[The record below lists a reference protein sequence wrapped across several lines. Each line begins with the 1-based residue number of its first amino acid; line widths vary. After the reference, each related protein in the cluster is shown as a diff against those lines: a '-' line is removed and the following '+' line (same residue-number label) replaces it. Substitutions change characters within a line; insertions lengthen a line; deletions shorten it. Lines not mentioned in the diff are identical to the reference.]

1 MAQVYPFPAFRY
13 NAGKVS
19 YDRVLTQPYDKISP
33 AMQEKY
39 YAADPHNLIA
49 IEKGLTFP
57 DDTPAGVSGE
67 KNVYTRAADA
77 LQSWIRE
84 QIVVQDTRPCFYSY
98 TQEYT
103 VPGTNERLTRRG
115 FIGAGKLEEYSAGV
129 VFRHE
134 HTLSGPKADR
144 LELLRHT
151 QTHTGQLF
159 FLYSDPARVIDKIL
173 QQAESEAAPATEL
186 TDEYNVIHRLWVVW
200 QPERI
205 AAIHKAMADQ
215 KLVIADGHHRYET
228 ALNYRD
234 ERRKE
239 SAREQ
244 GLPDRAEAQDA
255 TASSPS
261 LATTASSP
269 SLAATAASPS
279 FSAAASAA
287 AAQIAGVAAEHIEG
301 ASASV
306 ATATAASLATGAI
319 GTTGSAQSND
329 SAASIAAASYE
340 AAPFECAMMTFVN
353 TRSEGL
359 TILPTHRVV
368 ANIPDFSWATVR
380 RYLEPWFA
388 AEVFTFSSD
397 VEKSAMRDKFLRRL
411 VEARVSRAIGVYPT
425 PEAGAKGGAKGGAF
439 YVLTLRPGA
448 NLAQLLPNVSPLQR
462 ELDVVLLHDGILEP
476 ALGVTLAAATAEK
489 NLTYEREAS
498 AALDAVDRRAA
509 QVAFLLNA
517 CSVDQTWNIA
527 TSGEVM
533 PQKSTDFFPKLM
545 SGITMYRV

>member
-13 NAGKVS
+13 NAGKVA

-33 AMQEKY
+33 AMQDKY
-39 YAADPHNLIA
+39 YAADPHNLIT
-49 IEKGLTFP
+49 IEKGLTLP
-57 DDTPAGVSGE
+57 GDTPAGVPDE
-67 KNVYTRAADA
+67 KNVYTRAASA
-77 LQSWIRE
+77 LENWIRE
-84 QIVVQDTRPCFYSY
+84 QIVVPDSRPCFYSY

-103 VPGTNERLTRRG
+103 VPGTLDENGKGQRLTRRG
-115 FIGAGKLEEYSAGV
+115 FIGAGKLEDYSAGV

-159 FLYSDPARVIDKIL
+159 LLYSDAGRVIDKIL

-186 TDEYNVIHRLWVVW
+186 TDEYNVVHRLWVVW

-205 AAIHKAMADQ
+205 DAIHRAMADQ

-228 ALNYRD
+228 ALTYRN

-239 SAREQ
+239 SARMED
-244 GLPDRAEAQDA
+244 LPDRAEAQDA
-255 TASSPS
+255 TAASPS
-261 LATTASSP
+261 LTAS
-269 SLAATAASPS
+269 AT
-279 FSAAASAA
+279 SAGAA
-287 AAQIAGVAAEHIEG
+287 AATEHVEG

-306 ATATAASLATGAI
+306 ATATAASLATGVAPASGAAVAI
-319 GTTGSAQSND
+319 
-329 SAASIAAASYE
+329 E
-340 AAPFECAMMTFVN
+340 AAPYEAAMMTFVN

-368 ANIPDFSWATVR
+368 SNIPDFSWTTVR

-388 AEVFTFSSD
+388 AEVFTFSND
-397 VEKSAMRDKFLRRL
+397 AEKSAMREKFLHRL
-411 VEARVSRAIGVYPT
+411 VEARSARAIGVYPAPT
-425 PEAGAKGGAKGGAF
+425 NEKPGSGAY

-448 NLAQLLPNVSPLQR
+448 NLAELLPNVSSLQR
-462 ELDVVLLHDGILEP
+462 ELDVVLLHDGMLEP

-517 CSVDQTWNIA
+517 CTVDQTWNIA